1 MITITKKNIDKITHQ
16 LSLYNISS
24 ERAYIIGKGWQNV
37 KFKEDF
43 RLESFNAITELLGG
57 TKKTKTKILF
67 NLKNTPIY
75 GWFAE
80 RIIFENHLQR
90 WVYISG
96 QDCQKEKQEIRN
108 QLKK

>member
-1 MITITKKNIDKITHQ
+1 MRTITKKNIDKITHQ

-43 RLESFNAITELLGG
+43 RLESFNAIVELLGG

-80 RIIFENHLQR
+80 RIIFDNHLQR
-90 WVYISG
+90 WVYIAG
-96 QDCQKEKQEIRN
+96 QDCPKEKQEIRN
-108 QLKK
+108 LLKK